1 MADPFHFIAG
11 STPLIVSLP
20 HGSTHIPEPI
30 ARRMTP
36 HALATPDTDWHVA
49 KLYDF
54 AEGLG
59 ASVLTATHS
68 RYVVDLNR
76 DPGGEALYPGADN
89 TELCPLRTF
98 DQAPIYQAGQ
108 EPNDAEIAQRIDRFW
123 QPYHARLA
131 EAIAEARDRHGVAVV
146 FDGHT
151 IRSRVARFF
160 AGQLPDLNLGTAKGA
175 SVAPD
180 LGARVFAILESSDYS
195 AVRDQRFT
203 GGYIT
208 RSYGRPA
215 AAVHV
220 LQLELTWRTYM
231 DEGPPYTYLPDRAA
245 RLKAVLRAMVES
257 GLDWTASSR

>member
-1 MADPFHFIAG
+1 MADPFRFIAG
-11 STPLIVSLP
+11 STPLVVSLP
-20 HGSTHIPEPI
+20 HDSTHIPEAI

-36 HALATPDTDWHVA
+36 AALATPDTDWHVA

-59 ASVLTATHS
+59 ATVLTATHS

-76 DPGGEALYPGADN
+76 DPAGEALYPGADN

-98 DQAPIYQAGQ
+98 DQEPIYRAGQ

-123 QPYHARLA
+123 QPYHARLC
-131 EAIAEARDRHGVAVV
+131 EAIAETRDRHGVAVV

-160 AGQLPDLNLGTAKGA
+160 TGQLPDLNLGTARGA

-180 LGARVFAILESSDYS
+180 LGARVFAILEGSGYG

-215 AAVHV
+215 EGAHV

-231 DEGPPYTYLPDRAA
+231 EEGPPYAYLPDRAG
-245 RLKAVLRAMVES
+245 RLKAVLRAMLES
-257 GLDWTASSR
+257 GMDWALARR